1 MATKYRKQLQN
12 SFRNDFH
19 YMTNTNFGRGI
30 NLIRPTDKNNP
41 TSTMSLTLD
50 SSPKSDDS
58 GVIIT
63 LSNIMNGIGISISM
77 GYTEACMIAD
87 QITEMYKESIGLSE

>member
-63 LSNIMNGIGISISM
+63 LSNIMNGIGISIHM
-77 GYTEACMIAD
+77 GYTEACMIAA
-87 QITEMYKESIGLSE
+87 QIKEMYKESIGLSE